1 MGELKK
7 YKEQVMT
14 MVSGSSKKQKILFL
28 SVTGLVLLGLAF
40 FIFWISKPE
49 YSILFTDLSTE
60 DASEVVLKLKEGNV
74 EYKLTDSGAT
84 ILVPV
89 EKVYELRLELA
100 SQGLPKKGTVGFEI
114 FDKTNFGM
122 TEFTEK
128 MDYQRALQGELARTI
143 NQMEGVKESRIHLT
157 IPQTRLFTEMEK
169 DATASVVLYMESGR
183 NLNPSQIQGIVHLV
197 SSSVEG
203 LKPENVSVLDS
214 QGRVFSVDLKKG
226 ENEVSDAVI
235 AGYYELKENLER
247 QLQRKVQSLLDS
259 MVGENR
265 TIVQV
270 SVEINMN
277 TKEINKETYIP
288 IKGNIGV
295 LRSEQIL
302 EEKYKG
308 NGEKPATVSTGTDQT
323 VPSYPSVET
332 GEGKNDYKRS
342 ESISNYE
349 VSTETTKETAIP
361 GDIKFISVGVGIDK
375 NLGLNE
381 EELAGIKD
389 LVASSI
395 GLNSTRGDQIK
406 VTSLAFFNTS
416 SGESGEEG
424 GKESGKGMIP
434 LTYLYYLLGFLAIVA
449 IIAVLFTRKTD
460 RAIKEEAT
468 IRISEVTSEGADE
481 PAAIEDKKAEARK
494 MIARDDSIDI
504 SIEAQKILSIEDK
517 YKNKLIEEYLS
528 NVKQVVSEKPEEM
541 AVLFKVWIAEDD

>member
-14 MVSGSSKKQKILFL
+14 MVSGSSKKQKILFFSL
-28 SVTGLVLLGLAF
+28 TGLVLLGLAF

-49 YSILFTDLSTE
+49 YAILFTDLSTE

-183 NLNPSQIQGIVHLV
+183 NLGPAQIQGIVHLV

-203 LKPENVSVLDS
+203 LKPENVSVLGS
-214 QGRVFSVDLKKG
+214 QGRVFSVDLKNG
-226 ENEVSDAVI
+226 ENEVSDSVI
-235 AGYYELKENLER
+235 AGYYELKENLEK
-247 QLQRKVQSLLDS
+247 QLQRKVQLLLDS

-288 IKGNIGV
+288 IKGNMGV
-295 LRSEQIL
+295 LRSEQTL

-308 NGEKPATVSTGTDQT
+308 NGEKPATVSAGTDQT
-323 VPSYPSVET
+323 TPSYPSVET

-375 NLGLNE
+375 NLGLTE

-406 VTSLAFFNTS
+406 VASLAFFNTS
-416 SGESGEEG
+416 SGEAGEEV
-424 GKESGKGMIP
+424 GKEGGKGMIP

-449 IIAVLFTRKTD
+449 VIAVLFTRKTD

-468 IRISEVTSEGADE
+468 IRISEVTSEGGDE
-481 PAAIEDKKAEARK
+481 PAAIEDKKVQARK
-494 MIARDDSIDI
+494 MIAREDTIDI

-541 AVLFKVWIAEDD
+541 AVLFRVWMAEDD

>member
-1 MGELKK
+1 
-7 YKEQVMT
+7 
-14 MVSGSSKKQKILFL
+14 
-28 SVTGLVLLGLAF
+28 
-40 FIFWISKPE
+40 
-49 YSILFTDLSTE
+49 
-60 DASEVVLKLKEGNV
+60 
-74 EYKLTDSGAT
+74 
-84 ILVPV
+84 
-89 EKVYELRLELA
+89 
-100 SQGLPKKGTVGFEI
+100 
-114 FDKTNFGM
+114 
-122 TEFTEK
+122 
-128 MDYQRALQGELARTI
+128 
-143 NQMEGVKESRIHLT
+143 
-157 IPQTRLFTEMEK
+157 
-169 DATASVVLYMESGR
+169 
-183 NLNPSQIQGIVHLV
+183 
-197 SSSVEG
+197 
-203 LKPENVSVLDS
+203 
-214 QGRVFSVDLKKG
+214 
-226 ENEVSDAVI
+226 
-235 AGYYELKENLER
+235 LKENLER